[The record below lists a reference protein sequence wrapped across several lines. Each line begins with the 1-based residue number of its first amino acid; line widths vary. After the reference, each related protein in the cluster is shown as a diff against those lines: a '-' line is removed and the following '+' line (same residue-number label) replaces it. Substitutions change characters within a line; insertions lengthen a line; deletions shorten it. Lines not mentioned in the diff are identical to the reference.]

1 MTQKAPIKST
11 NLRLIDEDSS
21 ESESDEG
28 EDDFAVAIDKP
39 NKHHKGGASKHQRLD
54 SDAFLP

>member
-1 MTQKAPIKST
+1 MKT

-21 ESESDEG
+21 EEESDEG

-39 NKHHKGGASKHQRLD
+39 NKHKGAGASKH
-54 SDAFLP
+54 